1 MWPNTNHSAGSMLR
15 TKEWKK
21 GIVLSDG
28 IGDLLEEMSSEQN
41 FEQKFVK

>member
-1 MWPNTNHSAGSMLR
+1 MWPNINHSAGSML
-15 TKEWKK
+15 KDHEWKK